1 MKLER
6 HMTLAFEGEPKPRLA
21 RPPEPHNRISLA
33 KSEADLSRRGFVLG
47 SAAMLGALGV
57 CPGAQAQAAWP
68 NKPIR
73 MIVGY
78 TPGGFTDNMART
90 VGEPLGRAL
99 GQQVVFDYKPGA
111 NSQIGV
117 DMMVKSPA
125 DGYTLSTVIA
135 AHSANPSL
143 YPKMPFDALNDI
155 VAVALT
161 GIAPLILVASASL
174 PVNNVADLVAY
185 AKARPN
191 QLNYGSSGNGA
202 AAHLAMEA
210 FKLQH
215 GLQMQHIP
223 YKGTQPALTD
233 LIGGQIQL
241 LFDVPLA
248 MAVQVKAGKIKCL
261 GMGSDK
267 RLGGYPDYPTFGE
280 SGVPFIANTWS
291 MVLAPA
297 KTPREIV
304 SRLNL
309 EINKILSSQ
318 VVRDKLES
326 TGVVP
331 GSGSPEDCAAFL
343 ASEVRR
349 NAKVIQ
355 DAGIKL
361 DA

>member
-1 MKLER
+1 MKQASFST
-6 HMTLAFEGEPKPRLA
+6 M
-21 RPPEPHNRISLA
+21 
-33 KSEADLSRRGFVLG
+33 
-47 SAAMLGALGV
+47 SAAIQDDLPGQGRQRRRLLIGAGAAGALGLS
-57 CPGAQAQAAWP
+57 PGLRAQGAWP

-117 DMMVKSPA
+117 DMMVKSPP

-143 YPKMPFDALNDI
+143 YPKMPYDAQND
-155 VAVALT
+155 VVTVALT
-161 GIAPLILVASASL
+161 GIAPLILVANASF
-174 PVNNVADLVAY
+174 PVSNVQELVAY
-185 AKARPN
+185 VKARPN
-191 QLNYGSSGNGA
+191 QFNFGSSGNGA

-210 FKLQH
+210 FKLQY
-215 GLQMQHIP
+215 GLKMQHIP

-248 MAVQVKAGKIKCL
+248 MAPHIKAGKIKNL
-261 GMGSDK
+261 GMSSEK
-267 RLGGYPDYPTFGE
+267 RLAGYPDYPTFNEG
-280 SGVPFIANTWS
+280 GVPFIANTWS

-297 KTPREIV
+297 KTPKDIV
-304 SRLNL
+304 SRLNS
-309 EINKILSSQ
+309 EINKILATQ
-318 VVRDKLES
+318 AVRDKLEA

-331 GSGSPEDCAAFL
+331 GSGSAEDAAAFL
-343 ASEVRR
+343 ASEVAR
-349 NAKVIQ
+349 NAKVIKE
-355 DAGIKL
+355 AGIKL
-361 DA
+361 DS